1 MSETQTAEPET
12 VDEILTEFEKVLEA
26 ESEADADPIDAS
38 FHVIMDEAERDHYEA
53 IKAANLEVSI
63 AQSAFDRANSI
74 AKAAKKELEL
84 ASLELSTLISDGPQ
98 IPKPPDPQKELP
110 FSDDNPDPDA
120 WKAVPIGD
128 VLQLTSAQMEK
139 LDGAGITTIGRL
151 EFVRGGGDPDYPRG
165 LRSVKGIGEKTVD
178 AIENDV
184 LEWLAKNAREP
195 DPDEE

>member
-12 VDEILTEFEKVLEA
+12 VEEILTEFEKVLAA
-26 ESEADADPIDAS
+26 ESEMDAIEGITDDAFS
-38 FHVIMDEAERDHYEA
+38 DAERDHYEA
-53 IKAANLEVSI
+53 IKAANIEVSI

-98 IPKPPDPQKELP
+98 VPTPPDPQKTLP

-120 WKAVPIGD
+120 WKQVFVSE
-128 VLQLTSAQMEK
+128 VLNLTQAQKDK
-139 LDGAGITTIGRL
+139 LGAADILTMGRF
-151 EFVRGGGDPDYPRG
+151 EFVRCGGDPDYPRG
-165 LRSVKGIGEKTVD
+165 LRSIKGIGEKTID
-178 AIENDV
+178 AMENDV
-184 LEWLAKNAREP
+184 VEWLTKNVRKP